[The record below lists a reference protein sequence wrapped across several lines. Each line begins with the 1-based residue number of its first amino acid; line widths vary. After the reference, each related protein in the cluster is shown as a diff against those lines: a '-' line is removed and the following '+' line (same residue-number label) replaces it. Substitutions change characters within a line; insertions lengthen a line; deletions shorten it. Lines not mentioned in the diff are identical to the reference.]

1 MRVFDENTMIR
12 INDVRELAKKI
23 RYENKPGGR
32 RYWVRDS
39 TCGKADAFNLELQE
53 YQPFTLDTG
62 EVIDWGWN
70 CVEIIASSHNTSLPN
85 DRNTIGGIGAYGTT
99 FDRADIAVLL

>member
-1 MRVFDENTMIR
+1 
-12 INDVRELAKKI
+12 
-23 RYENKPGGR
+23 
-32 RYWVRDS
+32 
-39 TCGKADAFNLELQE
+39 LQE